1 MTSIKVCDH
10 VLAECGPNRL
20 AWQPRED
27 RHRILLLGKRAPIS
41 QKSGKKIP
49 IMNIT
54 Q

>member
-1 MTSIKVCDH
+1 MTSIKICDD
-10 VLAECGPNRL
+10 LLDGSSPRRL

-27 RHRILLLGKRAPIS
+27 SHRTLLLGKRAPIN